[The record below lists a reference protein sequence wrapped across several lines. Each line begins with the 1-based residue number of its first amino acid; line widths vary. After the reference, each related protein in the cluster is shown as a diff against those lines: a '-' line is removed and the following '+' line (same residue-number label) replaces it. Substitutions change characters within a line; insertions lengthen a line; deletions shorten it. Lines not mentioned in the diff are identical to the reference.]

1 MFLSFDL
8 ETQLN
13 IVESLPKKRYSFS
26 ADYSKVQS
34 GFLALLTVHRE
45 KLNPSIKRALLANV
59 NKLAKTIAKELKENK
74 GYVTTLNRNKIK
86 IFKSFEPRFLDL
98 IKDSISHPYLNN
110 TSKQIEF
117 LTNYSDILLGKNK
130 LELLGNT

>member
-1 MFLSFDL
+1 MEFLELTQWVTLVLTFFFIVRKSQREKEREAKAGVVSFEEIRQEKIIKMFLSFDL

-59 NKLAKTIAKELKENK
+59 NKLAKTIAK
-74 GYVTTLNRNKIK
+74 
-86 IFKSFEPRFLDL
+86 S
-98 IKDSISHPYLNN
+98 
-110 TSKQIEF
+110 
-117 LTNYSDILLGKNK
+117 
-130 LELLGNT
+130 